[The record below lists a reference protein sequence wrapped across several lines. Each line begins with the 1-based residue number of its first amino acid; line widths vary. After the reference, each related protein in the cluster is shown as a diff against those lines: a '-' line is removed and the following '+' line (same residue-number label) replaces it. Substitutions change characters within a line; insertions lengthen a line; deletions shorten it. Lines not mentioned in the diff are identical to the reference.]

1 MLATLMKR
9 LSLIVATTRQLS
21 SAYSSSTPTMSNLAT
36 PSNSIQR
43 VAVVGGTH
51 GNEYTGV
58 WCIKSLSH
66 ETESLKRRFPS
77 LSIST
82 LLANPAAYLENKRFL
97 DTDLNREFTEKKL
110 TGASDSREAR
120 RAQEVN
126 RLLGPKAFVSGEGKA
141 VDVVVDLHTTTS
153 NMGITII
160 VPEGDAVMA
169 QAASYVLWKC
179 GGEADCVIL
188 MHSILDKATRSN
200 LSSVGK
206 HGFTIEVG
214 PVPQGVVRHDAVENT
229 QKALDAFLE
238 FLERRNKDK
247 GVLMAQLKLMS
258 GNDKRLVPCY
268 RSAPAVKPGE
278 MSGKIIWPSD
288 ADNPNFPAVMVHKS
302 IQDRDFSMIKEGDP
316 LFVRPDGSIIPY
328 DGSHGKEV
336 YLMFVNE
343 GGYYYKS
350 SGTGISVAVK
360 AHFDL
365 DTGMVAKVDDVPS
378 VVECK

>member
-1 MLATLMKR
+1 M
-9 LSLIVATTRQLS
+9 
-21 SAYSSSTPTMSNLAT
+21 
-36 PSNSIQR
+36 
-43 VAVVGGTH
+43 
-51 GNEYTGV
+51 
-58 WCIKSLSH
+58 
-66 ETESLKRRFPS
+66 
-77 LSIST
+77 
-82 LLANPAAYLENKRFL
+82 
-97 DTDLNREFTEKKL
+97 
-110 TGASDSREAR
+110 
-120 RAQEVN
+120 
-126 RLLGPKAFVSGEGKA
+126 
-141 VDVVVDLHTTTS
+141 
-153 NMGITII
+153 
-160 VPEGDAVMA
+160 
-169 QAASYVLWKC
+169 
-179 GGEADCVIL
+179 
-188 MHSILDKATRSN
+188 
-200 LSSVGK
+200 GK